1 MMLPIT
7 FGVAEVFVTVII
19 QAFAVVVIM
28 RRLAMNR
35 RNVRPPSDTFLAHTS
50 ILAGIMIILFLG
62 HMLQIFAWA
71 LPFWLF
77 GQFADLT
84 TAFYH
89 SAVNYT
95 SLGYGD
101 IVMDDNWRLLGA
113 LEAANGILMFGVS
126 TAAFFAIMSAQ
137 LRQHSKFLRK
147 HGDNW

>member
-1 MMLPIT
+1 MILPIT
-7 FGVAEVFVTVII
+7 FGVGEVFVTVLI
-19 QAFAVVVIM
+19 QAISVVIIM
-28 RRLAMNR
+28 RRLATYR
-35 RNVRPPSDTFLAHTS
+35 RNASPPPDTFLTHTS
-50 ILAGIMIILFLG
+50 MLAGIMIILFLG
-62 HMLQIFAWA
+62 HVLQIFAWA

-77 GQFADLT
+77 GQFANLT

-101 IVMDDNWRLLGA
+101 IVMDDNWRLLGP

-137 LRQHSKFLRK
+137 LRQHSNFIRK